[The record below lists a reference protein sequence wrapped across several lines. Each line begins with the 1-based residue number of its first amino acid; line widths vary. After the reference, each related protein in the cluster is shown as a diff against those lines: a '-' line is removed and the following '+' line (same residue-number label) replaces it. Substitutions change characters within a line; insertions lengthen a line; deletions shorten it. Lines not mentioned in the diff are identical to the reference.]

1 MARPPGP
8 AAART
13 EGARVKEDMV
23 VVGPE
28 MAQAMRCL
36 EGRRTIINQDPCRVI
51 EVGLFTVTVIWED
64 PELEA
69 EKAFQARLAKIDR
82 MYARSKWF
90 VRILYMLSAAFTL
103 RQPFGWGWIG
113 LVLPVAGWSF
123 FEFYVWPRS
132 ARRRRELN
140 A

>member
-13 EGARVKEDMV
+13 EGARVKEEMV

-36 EGRRTIINQDPCRVI
+36 EGRRTILNQEPCRVI
-51 EVGLFTVTVIWED
+51 KVDLFTVTVVWED
-64 PELEA
+64 HALEA
-69 EKAFQARLAKIDR
+69 EKEYRARMAKLDL

-90 VRILYMLSAAFTL
+90 VRILYLLSAAFIV
-103 RQPFGWGWIG
+103 RNPIGWGWLFLAG
-113 LVLPVAGWSF
+113 PVGGWAF
-123 FEFYVWPRS
+123 FEFYFWPRTS
-132 ARRRRELN
+132 RRRREMT